1 MLSTVRSLRA
11 QGGLLVAMVLA
22 VALLLVSCSW
32 PWETP
37 VAAPAPGPEVTVE
50 FPDAGPR
57 LKAKVELQETTQEMR
72 DVVPA
77 GFTVRDVASLT
88 MVEGSFP
95 ATGAVVTFNA
105 AEPLPA
111 GHTAMIAHW
120 DDENAVWEP
129 VSTELSA
136 DRKTLTA
143 KVGHFSVWGWIV
155 DAVKAVAGSLQTGS
169 EYAYN
174 GIGRVMG
181 EKTDPP
187 KCDGDIPAWA
197 APVFAKDNMN
207 APVLWCAGTDSKNAD
222 ILVVKLAL
230 NRGTAAS
237 ITTAVKPAWAYSD
250 LWESM
255 TPKTWLQMAAQTS
268 ASTNQL
274 GDTYLVQP
282 LGEYHFGFN
291 KAELMDFWYGHQT
304 DPLIQVDST
313 LTYTLAGL
321 MYQAVEGKAAGN
333 MAGVFIMASLLECG
347 GGIVGAAQE
356 RSVGD
361 AFGALVSCLD
371 ERKDAIAV
379 ATARGLNLSPGADWD
394 KAITAGKDIGR
405 IIRVAGAW
413 YTAAKIGFTAASYV
427 GDLGLEPILRQAIFT
442 PATEE
447 LKRYVA
453 ARKPQLK
460 TFGDAEMGVS
470 FEYPAEWTVQKP
482 TDPRIKTGAK
492 VLDASG
498 REMASV
504 NFNTAFDF
512 QPCPPMPYQLLD
524 STRVTIPGMDTTAAP
539 TTIKTELLDIGAQSS
554 YWPDKK
560 PIRLGVDV
568 YSGPGQ
574 PAGTTM
580 ACNVTGFIVHDG
592 KYGFFTSSHGF
603 DTVQEAKA
611 FAATKEYG
619 QIKAMLATL
628 RFL

>member
-1 MLSTVRSLRA
+1 MASTICSLRA
-11 QGGLLVAMVLA
+11 RGAILVAAALA
-22 VALLLVSCSW
+22 VALLLASCSW
-32 PWETP
+32 PWESPKTDQ
-37 VAAPAPGPEVTVE
+37 APGPEVTVE
-50 FPDAGPR
+50 FPGAGPQLR
-57 LKAKVELQETTQEMR
+57 AQAELQETTQEMR

-77 GFTVRDVASLT
+77 GFTVRDVASLS
-88 MVEGSFP
+88 MAEGSFP
-95 ATGAVVTFNA
+95 ATGAVVTFSVP
-105 AEPLPA
+105 EPLPA
-111 GHTAMIAHW
+111 EQTGMIAHW
-120 DDENAVWEP
+120 DDEDAVWEP
-129 VSTELSA
+129 VPTELSA
-136 DRKTLTA
+136 DRKTLSA
-143 KVGHFSVWGWIV
+143 RVEHFSVWGWIV
-155 DAVKAVAGSLQTGS
+155 DTAEAVGQGLQTGS

-187 KCDGDIPAWA
+187 KCDGGIPAWA
-197 APVFAKDNMN
+197 DPVFSKDNMN
-207 APVLWCAGTDSKNAD
+207 APVLWCAGTDPKNPD

-237 ITTAVKPAWAYSD
+237 ITTAIKPAWAYSD
-250 LWESM
+250 LWEDM
-255 TPKTWLQMAAQTS
+255 TPKTWLQMAAQTN
-268 ASTNQL
+268 AATNQL

-282 LGEYHFGFN
+282 LGEYHFGFHR
-291 KAELMDFWYGHQT
+291 AELMDFWYGHQT

-333 MAGVFIMASLLECG
+333 MAGVFIMSSLLECG

-361 AFGALVSCLD
+361 AFGALASCLD

-394 KAITAGKDIGR
+394 KAVAAGKNIGR
-405 IIRVAGAW
+405 IIRVAGIW
-413 YTAAKIGFTAASYV
+413 YTAAKVGFTAASYV
-427 GDLGLEPILRQAIFT
+427 GDLGLEPILRQVIFS
-442 PATEE
+442 PATDE
-447 LKRYVA
+447 LRRYLA

-460 TFGDAEMGVS
+460 TFSDAEMGVS

-498 REMASV
+498 REMAEV
-504 NFNTAFDF
+504 NFNTSFDF

-524 STRVTIPGMDTTAAP
+524 STPVTIPGMDTSAAP
-539 TTIKTELLDIGAQSS
+539 TTIKTELFDIGAQSS

-560 PIRLGVDV
+560 PIRLGVTV

-580 ACNVTGFIVHDG
+580 ACNVIGVIKHDG
-592 KYGFFTSSHGF
+592 KYGFFWSNHGF
-603 DTVQEAKA
+603 DTVQAANA
-611 FAATKEYG
+611 FVAAKEYG